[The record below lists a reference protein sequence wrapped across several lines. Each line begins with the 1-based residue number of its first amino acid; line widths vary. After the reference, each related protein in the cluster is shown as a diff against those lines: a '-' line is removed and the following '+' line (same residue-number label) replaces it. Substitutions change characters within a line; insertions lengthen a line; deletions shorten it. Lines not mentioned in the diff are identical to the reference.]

1 MNASDY
7 LARIERWRPDQ
18 AVYDTFRDDS
28 DLPPRKVMFC
38 GTWEKAEIA
47 ERYYWRLSGG
57 PVLNAARK
65 HYAATVLLDIALH
78 SDAREARKCVQRAFG
93 EKESGEWSERLID
106 RLVEADDRALAVKLE
121 ACRPNPNPSTNA
133 SQPVD

>member
-1 MNASDY
+1 MSTAFDV
-7 LARIERWRPDQ
+7 ITTWRPDQ
-18 AVYDTFRDDS
+18 AIYDTYRDDH

-47 ERYYWRLSGG
+47 ERYYWRLSGC
-57 PVLNAARK
+57 PVLSAAGK
-65 HYAATVLLDIALH
+65 TTAATVLLDIALQ
-78 SDAREARKCVQRAFG
+78 SDAREARKLVQRAFG

-106 RLVEADDRALAVKLE
+106 RLVGCDDRALAVKLE

-133 SQPVD
+133 PQPVD

>member
-1 MNASDY
+1 MSPAFDIT
-7 LARIERWRPDQ
+7 AWRPDQ
-18 AVYDTFRDDS
+18 TVYDTFRDDS

-38 GTWEKAEIA
+38 GSWEKAEIA
-47 ERYYWRLSGG
+47 ERYYWRLSGC
-57 PVLNAARK
+57 PVLSAAGK
-65 HYAATVLLDIALH
+65 TTAATVLLDIALH

-106 RLVEADDRALAVKLE
+106 RIVGTDDRVIAAKLA
-121 ACRPNPNPSTNA
+121 ACRPTPNPSTNA